1 MRTLERNKTNFYYA
15 TYIGKTEGK
24 DEEDYYTGEP
34 VIEYSAWKPFS
45 ANISPATGTSQTEQ
59 FGNSEQYDKIIVTD
73 ILDCEID
80 ESTVLAIDIA
90 PNERTKTTD
99 LPVYDYIVKKKAK
112 SLNSVSYAVSKV
124 KVND

>member
-15 TYIGKTEGK
+15 TYIGMTDIK
-24 DEEDYYTGEP
+24 DDDDYYTGEKAT
-34 VIEYSAWKPFS
+34 EYSVWKPFS

-80 ESTVLAIDIA
+80 ENTVLAIDIA